1 MRRPPL
7 ISYSIHKSRKKVKGG
22 LLPFSA
28 SRLPSDDRQEVAGVP
43 LRFSPLP
50 DGAMCK
56 KIEIR
61 VDKPQSRTYNLP

>member
-1 MRRPPL
+1 MFDKPT
-7 ISYSIHKSRKKVKGG
+7 G

-28 SRLPSDDRQEVAGVP
+28 SRLPSDDRQEAAGVP

-61 VDKPQSRTYNLP
+61 VDKPQGRTYNLP